1 MEAVAEVEAV
11 VSEGVRLLE
20 ARSDAF
26 AVETRPGE
34 IWITGEL
41 AILCHFCI
49 LPLHH
54 CTPISGVSKSTN
66 NIPKILVSIPLFL
79 FT

>member
-1 MEAVAEVEAV
+1 MVHFLYQIEGALEAVAEVEAV

-41 AILCHFCI
+41 AILSHFCI
-49 LPLHH
+49 LPLYHY
-54 CTPISGVSKSTN
+54 TS
-66 NIPKILVSIPLFL
+66 
-79 FT
+79 

>member
-1 MEAVAEVEAV
+1 MRMAVVCFLHQIEGALEAVAEVEAV

-41 AILCHFCI
+41 AILRGDKY
-49 LPLHH
+49 LD
-54 CTPISGVSKSTN
+54 N
-66 NIPKILVSIPLFL
+66 Y
-79 FT
+79 

>member
-41 AILCHFCI
+41 AILGTIHTLYSLSPNLNECQ
-49 LPLHH
+49 
-54 CTPISGVSKSTN
+54 
-66 NIPKILVSIPLFL
+66 
-79 FT
+79 

>member
-1 MEAVAEVEAV
+1 MAEVEAV

-20 ARSDAF
+20 TRSDAF

-41 AILCHFCI
+41 EILSHFRM
-49 LPLHH
+49 LPLYFGHLLIWEIH
-54 CTPISGVSKSTN
+54 K
-66 NIPKILVSIPLFL
+66 
-79 FT
+79 